1 MTSSLLCTTASL
13 SVLLAA
19 TSDSQAAL
27 AYTAFG
33 HHLSASVPAG
43 ALAFNGERPQPLT
56 GHYLLGNGYR
66 AFNPTLM
73 RFNSPD
79 SWSPFGDGGL
89 NAYAYCAG
97 DPINNIDP
105 DGHLSRWGRL
115 AGALDFIAELK
126 FRRRADVVARD
137 ALGIGAAPV
146 RAASPAP
153 GPSAAPESPKTQRRR
168 LNLEAVRRYQ
178 VTAPGRRVRLKATQ
192 RYQAKFRDRI
202 QAFKAEEATGIY
214 DTKISTKDFTS
225 LTVRARA
232 QAFDKAKTLYKF
244 ERQPSVDQP
253 VFTADKRLDVH
264 HFDLAIA
271 TLLPKG
277 SSVLLAARH
286 RRMEYIQKHVSAV
299 RTGE

>member
-33 HHLSASVPAG
+33 HHLSASPPAG

-97 DPINNIDP
+97 DPVNNIDP

-115 AGALDFIAELK
+115 AVALDFIAELK

-153 GPSAAPESPKTQRRR
+153 GPSAAPESPKTQHRR
-168 LNLEAVRRYQ
+168 LNLEAVR
-178 VTAPGRRVRLKATQ
+178 

-244 ERQPSVDQP
+244 ERQPSVDKP